1 MFSLNLP
8 DYNTKI
14 STKDNKPV
22 IFDDLRRCYVAL
34 TPEEWVRQH
43 FVHYLIEQHNYP
55 ASLMANEVS
64 LILNNTKRRCDTVVY
79 DRTLNPR
86 IIIEYKAPSVKIDQK
101 VFSQISRYNIV
112 LRVDYLIISNGINHY
127 CCRMDYINNTYSF
140 IKEIP
145 AYSSL

>member
-55 ASLMANEVS
+55 ASLMANEFSGYSIYVEREIFVNIFEVKTASVQTSMS
-64 LILNNTKRRCDTVVY
+64 LTSK
-79 DRTLNPR
+79 TL
-86 IIIEYKAPSVKIDQK
+86 
-101 VFSQISRYNIV
+101 
-112 LRVDYLIISNGINHY
+112 
-127 CCRMDYINNTYSF
+127 M
-140 IKEIP
+140 
-145 AYSSL
+145 